1 MKIREIK
8 LMFVPVVLSVALS
21 LGACADFLEET
32 SESKRVMNNFYKT
45 TEELE
50 AGLLGVY
57 ATAKIVY
64 EGAALGVANV
74 GTDEVYAI
82 NASSNMGVAD
92 RYLYPAS
99 HNTVTQWYQ
108 RHFKI
113 IQTANIIID
122 YAPKVPNIAEK
133 DMNRIIGEA
142 KVIRAWCYF
151 RLVQT
156 FGPVP
161 VELKETTD
169 ISFRI
174 RRNPIGEVYA
184 AIIDD
189 LKFAAGEGILPEN
202 ITTGHVNRWVAKGM
216 LAKVYL
222 TLGTSMNRN
231 PQPVPEYDELEYDPA
246 ELFGECLTLCDE
258 IIASEKYSLCQTY
271 GDIFLLG
278 KKNGQ
283 ESMWELQFSSSPG
296 LGSNWSKQFGVQQ
309 TGNANAAT
317 VSCLVGSSSFAPP
330 PSFYRYFKLGD
341 SRRIWSIADYRVRY
355 DTSTGDPLDLAYLK
369 DESISDVT
377 DETFNIDTDDPDSL
391 KRSMIS
397 IPGGRLRVSKYRWG
411 YGADPSM
418 YWAETLSFES
428 TNCPNNVIVLR
439 YADILLMRI
448 EADMLRNQGT
458 AGSESLK
465 IMNEQLLARARGWNA
480 AANRYYTVE
489 EMKEQAL
496 ADARKWLDVA
506 TANHEKNPTAEMEAE
521 LAEARANFAA
531 KEARCLVDYTA
542 ATLTYD
548 ELLTQRACELCF
560 EFHRWFDLCRT
571 GRLHTLAPARVV
583 NPNSIPV
590 INFNFEVNYLM
601 PIPTYELDLAEDKSL
616 FYQNYG
622 Y

>member
-1 MKIREIK
+1 MKPRDIK
-8 LMFVPVVLSVALS
+8 RIFAPAVISVTLL
-21 LGACADFLEET
+21 LGACGDFLDET
-32 SESKRVMNNFYKT
+32 SESQRVMNKFYKT

-64 EGAALGVANV
+64 EGAALGIANV

-108 RHFKI
+108 RHFRI
-113 IQTANIIID
+113 IQAANLVIA

-133 DMNRIIGEA
+133 DMNRVIGEA

-161 VELKETTD
+161 VELEETTD

-189 LKFAAGEGILPEN
+189 LKFAAADGVLTEN
-202 ITTGHVNRWVAKGM
+202 LTTGHINRWVAKGM
-216 LAKVYL
+216 LAKVFL
-222 TLGTSMNRN
+222 TLGTSMTRD
-231 PQPVPEYDELEYDPA
+231 PQPLPEYDRLDYDPA
-246 ELFGECLTLCDE
+246 ELFGECLSLCDE
-258 IIASEKYSLCQTY
+258 IIASGRYSLCPNY

-278 KKNGQ
+278 KKNGP
-283 ESMWELQFSSSPG
+283 ESMWELQYSSTPG

-309 TGNANAAT
+309 TGNSNAAT
-317 VSCLVGSSSFAPP
+317 MSCLVGSSSFAPP

-341 SRRIWSIADYRVRY
+341 SRRTWSIADYRVRY
-355 DTSTGDPLDLAYLK
+355 DTSTGEPLDLAYLR
-369 DESISDVT
+369 DESISDAT
-377 DETFNIDTDDPDSL
+377 SETFNIDTDDPDSL
-391 KRSMIS
+391 QRSMIS
-397 IPGGRLRVSKYRWG
+397 IPGNRLRVSKYRWG
-411 YGADPSM
+411 YGADPSL
-418 YWAETLSFES
+418 YWAERLAFEA
-428 TNCPNNVIVLR
+428 TNCPTNVIVLR

-448 EADMLRNQGT
+448 EADMLRNQGV
-458 AGSESLK
+458 AGDESLK
-465 IMNEQLLARARGWNA
+465 IMNEQLVARARGWNA
-480 AANRYYTVE
+480 AAGRYNTEE
-489 EMKEQAL
+489 EMKEQVL
-496 ADARKWLDVA
+496 ADARKWLDAA
-506 TANHEKNPTAEMEAE
+506 TAAYETKPTEATE
-521 LAEARANFAA
+521 AALAAARANYAA

-542 ATLTYD
+542 QTLTYD

-560 EFHRWFDLCRT
+560 EFHRWYDLCRT
-571 GRLHTLAPARVV
+571 GRLHRLAPARVV
-583 NPNSIPV
+583 NPNSIPA
-590 INFNFEVNYLM
+590 INFNFDVNYLM
-601 PIPTYELDLAEDKSL
+601 PIPTYELDLAEDKTL

>member
-1 MKIREIK
+1 MKTKAIK
-8 LMFVPVVLSVALS
+8 RFLLPALSVAALL
-21 LGACADFLEET
+21 LGACSEFLEET
-32 SESKRVMNNFYKT
+32 SESKRVLNNFYKT

-57 ATAKIVY
+57 ATAKEFY
-64 EGAALGVANV
+64 EGAALGIANV
-74 GTDEVYAI
+74 GTDELYAI

-99 HNTVTQWYQ
+99 HATVTQWYK
-108 RHFKI
+108 RHFKV
-113 IQTANIIID
+113 IQAANIIVD
-122 YAPKVPNIAEK
+122 VAPDVPGIAEK
-133 DMNRIIGEA
+133 DSNRIVGEA
-142 KVIRAWCYF
+142 RAIRAWCYF

-156 FGPVP
+156 FGRVP
-161 VELKETTD
+161 VELTQTTD
-169 ISFRI
+169 VSFRI
-174 RRNPIGEVYA
+174 MRNPIGEVYA
-184 AIIDD
+184 AIFND
-189 LKFAAGEGILPEN
+189 LRFAARDGVLSEN
-202 ITTGHVNRWVAKGM
+202 ITTGHINHWVAKGL
-216 LAKVYL
+216 LAKVCL
-222 TLGTSMNRN
+222 TLGTSMLRD
-231 PQPVPEYDELEYDPA
+231 PQPVPEYGGLSYDPG
-246 ELFGECLTLCDE
+246 ELFEECRTLCDQ
-258 IIASEKYSLCQTY
+258 IIASGKYSLCENY

-278 KKNGQ
+278 KKNGP
-283 ESMWELQFSSSPG
+283 ESMWEIQFGSTPG
-296 LGSNWSKQFGVQQ
+296 LGSNWSKLFGVQQ
-309 TGNANAAT
+309 TGNATAAT

-341 SRRIWSIADYRVRY
+341 SRRTWSIADYRVRY
-355 DTSTGDPLDLAYLK
+355 DTSTGKPLDLAYLK

-377 DETFNIDTDDPDSL
+377 SENFNIDTDDPDSL

-397 IPGGRLRVSKYRWG
+397 TPGNRLRVSKYRWG
-411 YGADPSM
+411 YGSDPSL
-418 YWAETLSFES
+418 YWAETLSFEA

-448 EADMLRNQGT
+448 EADMLCSGGA

-480 AANRYYTVE
+480 SANRYYTVE

-496 ADARKWLDVA
+496 SDARKWLDAA
-506 TANHEKNPTAEMEAE
+506 TAAYESHPTAAAEAE
-521 LAEARANFAA
+521 LSEARRNYAA

-560 EFHRWFDLCRT
+560 EFQRWFDLCRT
-571 GRLHTLAPARVV
+571 GRLHELAPARIV
-583 NPNSIPV
+583 NPNSIPA
-590 INFNFEVNYLM
+590 INFNFDVNYLM
-601 PIPTYELDLAEDKSL
+601 PIPTYELDLAQDKTL

>member
-1 MKIREIK
+1 M
-8 LMFVPVVLSVALS
+8 
-21 LGACADFLEET
+21 
-32 SESKRVMNNFYKT
+32 
-45 TEELE
+45 
-50 AGLLGVY
+50 
-57 ATAKIVY
+57 
-64 EGAALGVANV
+64 
-74 GTDEVYAI
+74 
-82 NASSNMGVAD
+82 
-92 RYLYPAS
+92 
-99 HNTVTQWYQ
+99 
-108 RHFKI
+108 
-113 IQTANIIID
+113 
-122 YAPKVPNIAEK
+122 
-133 DMNRIIGEA
+133 
-142 KVIRAWCYF
+142 
-151 RLVQT
+151 
-156 FGPVP
+156 
-161 VELKETTD
+161 ELKETTD
-169 ISFRI
+169 IDFRI

-189 LKFAAGEGILPEN
+189 LTSAAGEGILPEN
-202 ITTGHVNRWVAKGM
+202 LTTGHINRWVAKGI

-231 PQPVPEYDELEYDPA
+231 PQPVAGYDDLEYVPE
-246 ELFGECLTLCDE
+246 ELFGACRTLCDE
-258 IIASEKYSLCQTY
+258 IIASGKYALCQIY

-278 KKNGQ
+278 KKNGP

-309 TGNANAAT
+309 TGESNAST
-317 VSCLVGSSSFAPP
+317 VSCMVGSSSFAPP

-341 SRRIWSIADYRVRY
+341 SRRTWSIADYRVRY
-355 DTSTGDPLDLAYLK
+355 DTSTGNPLDLAYLSE
-369 DESISDVT
+369 ESISDAT

-391 KRSMIS
+391 QRSMIS
-397 IPGGRLRVSKYRWG
+397 IPGGRMRVSKYRWG
-411 YGADPSM
+411 YGSDPSM

-448 EADMLRNQGT
+448 EADMLCNSGV

-465 IMNEQLLARARGWNA
+465 IMNNQLLARARGWNA
-480 AANRYYTVE
+480 EANRYYTVE
-489 EMKEQAL
+489 EMKTSAL
-496 ADARKWLDVA
+496 ADARQWLDAA
-506 TANHEKNPTAEMEAE
+506 TAGHDAKPTADTEAN
-521 LAEARANFAA
+521 LAAARANFAA

-542 ATLTYD
+542 ETLTYD

-601 PIPTYELDLAEDKSL
+601 PIPTYELDLAADKSL